1 MAGRKLNYRFHNPNT
16 IEATADELIKV
27 FVQVNMG
34 KVELALQQAAN
45 EMSESREREKYPAPE

>member
-34 KVELALQQAAN
+34 KVESALQQVAD
-45 EMSESREREKYPAPE
+45 EMSESRKREKISRP